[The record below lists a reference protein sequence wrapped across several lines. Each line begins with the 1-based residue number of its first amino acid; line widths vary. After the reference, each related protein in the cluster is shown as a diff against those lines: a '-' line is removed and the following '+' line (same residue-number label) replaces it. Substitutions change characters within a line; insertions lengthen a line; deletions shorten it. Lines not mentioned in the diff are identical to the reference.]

1 MNGHKDVL
9 GMYAGENE
17 SAKFWLSIMNGPK
30 DREIQDGIS
39 VR

>member
-1 MNGHKDVL
+1 MNGHKDVM
-9 GMYAGENE
+9 GMYDE